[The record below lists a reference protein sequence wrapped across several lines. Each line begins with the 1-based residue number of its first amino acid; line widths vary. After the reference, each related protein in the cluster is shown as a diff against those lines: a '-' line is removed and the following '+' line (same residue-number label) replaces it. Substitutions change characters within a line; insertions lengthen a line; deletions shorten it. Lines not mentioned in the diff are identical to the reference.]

1 MALQQKCEE
10 MGSTFITKSKADQLY
25 RDFNN
30 LTEEKT
36 EVELELLKARE
47 KWHEEQDRAQ
57 QLRVEKET
65 CEKLFNELR
74 RSSSSDITNALVA
87 MSKDFQQMKLKEYK
101 LQREHDDMKEKAD
114 YYTRLLKQR
123 NDQIYVL
130 EETAANSEAQ
140 MVKEREEFRKR
151 DIERKA

>member
-1 MALQQKCEE
+1 
-10 MGSTFITKSKADQLY
+10 
-25 RDFNN
+25 
-30 LTEEKT
+30 
-36 EVELELLKARE
+36 
-47 KWHEEQDRAQ
+47 
-57 QLRVEKET
+57 
-65 CEKLFNELR
+65 
-74 RSSSSDITNALVA
+74 
-87 MSKDFQQMKLKEYK
+87 MKLKEYK